1 MTLLRLEPDPFFE
14 LLAALERERANA
26 LPEISGQ
33 LVRLARDLSAAWS
46 GPAQQAFDANFDG
59 WSSAFWARAA
69 GDLDRVSRYLGA
81 VLQSYLEQERALS
94 AEWGED
100 DEASP
105 AGLCLVGQAPFAEAP
120 RPGWDAVWFEFRK
133 AVLIAAAQAWWS
145 LDGSIGAWGRFWH
158 MQRIVTAW
166 GFTFANANSAAPWDD
181 GLDLWNKRWTPN
193 WMAARVTLPWL
204 EFALALK
211 PAFRVVP
218 HGAGDDLTI
227 NPSSGVLQVSD
238 ANSSTRVDLG
248 TGAVTTRLT
257 QDSLSWELGT
267 FEIDGLGPVTL
278 TYKTRGDAGLGL
290 ADMTEVTAE
299 ATRAQRLVATI
310 HGLDFVIG
318 LDAAEEIRFYPGPTG
333 LVLAPLLVPAAAGA
347 AGAEITA
354 TATALAAWLSQ
365 SWGQVQPV
373 LQTVTAAP

>member
-1 MTLLRLEPDPFFE
+1 MTLLRLEPEPFVDV
-14 LLAALERERANA
+14 LAALERQRADA

-33 LVRLARDLSAAWS
+33 LVGLAQELSAAWS
-46 GPAQQAFDANFDG
+46 GQARQAFEARFDG
-59 WSSAFWARAA
+59 WASAFWASAA
-69 GDLDRVSRYLGA
+69 ADLDQVGRYLGT
-81 VLQSYLEQERALS
+81 VLQNYLDQERTLS

-100 DEASP
+100 NEAPP
-105 AGLCLVGQAPFAEAP
+105 AGQCLVGQAPFAEAP
-120 RPGWDAVWFEFRK
+120 RQGWDAAWFEFQK
-133 AVLIAAAQAWWS
+133 AVIIAVAQTWWS
-145 LDGSIGAWGRFWH
+145 LDGSIGAWGRFWQ

-204 EFALALK
+204 EVALALK
-211 PAFRVVP
+211 PAIRIVP

-227 NPSSGVLQVSD
+227 NPGSGVLQVSD

-257 QDSLSWELGT
+257 QDSTSWELGT

-299 ATRAQRLVATI
+299 ATRAQRLVATVR
-310 HGLDFVIG
+310 GLDFVIG
-318 LDAAEEIRFYPGPTG
+318 FDAAEEARFYPGPTG
-333 LVLAPLLVPAAAGA
+333 LVLAPLLVPASVGA
-347 AGAEITA
+347 VGAEITA

-373 LQTVTAAP
+373 LQTLTAAP